1 MTEDNLRT
9 WVQKLWG
16 SEPIIDELQPV
27 IERLITPSI
36 VELEHMKQIH
46 DWLDMQRLSKQP
58 GRIVAPPRAGKS
70 VTCDVYR
77 LLNKP
82 QKKPGRRDIV
92 PVLYLQVPGDCS
104 TGEFL
109 GLILELLKY
118 GATTGK
124 TTELRK
130 RSLRVLKES
139 KVDMIIIDEAN
150 FLKLSTFSEIA
161 RLYDLLKI
169 SIILVGT
176 DGLDNLIKR
185 NEYIHDR
192 FVECY
197 RFDIVS
203 EKKFPQMVEI
213 WETNIVSLPLPSNLT
228 RDETLKPLYLKT
240 GGKIGLLDK
249 VLRKAAILSLR
260 KGLKCIDR
268 STLNEVL
275 ERFE

>member
-1 MTEDNLRT
+1 MEENLRT
-9 WVQKLWG
+9 WVQKIWG
-16 SEPIIDELQPV
+16 NETIPEELQQA
-27 IERLITPSI
+27 IERLITPTI
-36 VELEHMKQIH
+36 MELEYMKQIH
-46 DWLDMQRLSKQP
+46 DWLDMQRLSRQP

-92 PVLYLQVPGDCS
+92 PVLYLQAPGDCS
-104 TGEFL
+104 SGEL
-109 GLILELLKY
+109 LILILELLKY

-124 TTELRK
+124 ITDLR
-130 RSLRVLKES
+130 RRVQRVLRES
-139 KVDMIIIDEAN
+139 QVEMLIIDEAN
-150 FLKLSTFSEIA
+150 FLKLNTFSEIA
-161 RLYDLLKI
+161 RIYDLLNI
-169 SIILVGT
+169 SIVLVGT

-192 FVECY
+192 FIECF
-197 RFDIVS
+197 RFDVVS

-213 WETNIVSLPLPSNLT
+213 WEKEIVQLPVPSNLT
-228 RDETLKPLYLKT
+228 KQETLKHLYLKT

-249 VLRKAAILSLR
+249 VMRKAAILSLR
-260 KGLKCIDR
+260 KGLSHIDR
-268 STLNEVL
+268 NTLDEVL

>member
-1 MTEDNLRT
+1 MRT

-130 RSLRVLKES
+130 RALRVLKES
-139 KVDMIIIDEAN
+139 KVEMIIIDEAN

-197 RFDIVS
+197 RFDVVS

-213 WETNIVSLPLPSNLT
+213 WETNIVDLPLPSNLT

-268 STLNEVL
+268 TTLDEVL

>member
-1 MTEDNLRT
+1 MTDTNLQK

-16 SEPIIDELQPV
+16 DDPITEELEPV
-27 IERLITPSI
+27 IKRLITPII
-36 VELEHMKQIH
+36 VELEHMQQIH
-46 DWLDMQRLSKQP
+46 EWLDMQRLSKQP

-70 VTCDVYR
+70 ITCDVYR

-92 PVLYLQVPGDCS
+92 PVLYLQAPGDCS
-104 TGEFL
+104 VGELL

-124 TTELRK
+124 VTELRK
-130 RSLRVLKES
+130 RVQRVLKES
-139 KVDMIIIDEAN
+139 QVEMIIIDEAN
-150 FLKLSTFSEIA
+150 FLKLNTFSEIA
-161 RLYDLLKI
+161 RIYDLLKI

-192 FVECY
+192 FIECY
-197 RFDIVS
+197 RFDVIS
-203 EKKFPQMVEI
+203 EKKFPKMVEI
-213 WETNIVSLPLPSNLT
+213 WEREVADLPLPSNLS
-228 RDETLKPLYLKT
+228 REETLKPLYIKT
-240 GGKIGLLDK
+240 GGKLGLLDK
-249 VLRKAAILSLR
+249 VIRKAAILSLK
-260 KGLKCIDR
+260 KGLKSIDKA
-268 STLNEVL
+268 TLHEVL

>member
-1 MTEDNLRT
+1 MTDDTLQT

-16 SEPIIDELQPV
+16 QDAIPDDLQPM
-27 IERLITPSI
+27 IERLITPTV
-36 VELEHMKQIH
+36 VELEHIRQIH
-46 DWLDMQRLSKQP
+46 EWLDMQRLSRQP

-82 QKKPGRRDIV
+82 QKKPGRRDLV
-92 PVLYLQVPGDCS
+92 PVLYLQAPGDCS
-104 TGEFL
+104 SGEL
-109 GLILELLKY
+109 LVLILELLKY

-124 TTELRK
+124 TIDLRK
-130 RSLRVLKES
+130 RVLRVLKES
-139 KVDMIIIDEAN
+139 QVEMLIIDEAN

-161 RLYDLLKI
+161 RIYDLLKI

-192 FVECY
+192 FIECF
-197 RFDIVS
+197 RFDVVS
-203 EKKFPQMVEI
+203 EKKFPQLVEI
-213 WETNIVSLPLPSNLT
+213 WEQEIVQLPVPSNLN
-228 RDETLKPLYLKT
+228 RKETAERLYLKT
-240 GGKIGLLDK
+240 GGKVGLLDK
-249 VLRKAAILSLR
+249 VLRKAAILALK
-260 KGLKCIDR
+260 KGSNHIDKI
-268 STLNEVL
+268 TLNEVL